1 MLAKFSTF
9 TEEQKKEIVEI
20 CRTLV
25 ALSNKARREGILA
38 LEDSLD
44 DQLTGANKNER
55 LMFALFRLMVD
66 GIEGKN
72 IAEVADNY
80 IASSASDDFDNFAF
94 TLIKKGVLSIQY
106 GENPRVLQLLC
117 LSYVGFDDED
127 WFCEQTGFAHW
138 TEYDW

>member
-1 MLAKFSTF
+1 
-9 TEEQKKEIVEI
+9 
-20 CRTLV
+20 
-25 ALSNKARREGILA
+25 
-38 LEDSLD
+38 
-44 DQLTGANKNER
+44 
-55 LMFALFRLMVD
+55 MFALFRLMVD